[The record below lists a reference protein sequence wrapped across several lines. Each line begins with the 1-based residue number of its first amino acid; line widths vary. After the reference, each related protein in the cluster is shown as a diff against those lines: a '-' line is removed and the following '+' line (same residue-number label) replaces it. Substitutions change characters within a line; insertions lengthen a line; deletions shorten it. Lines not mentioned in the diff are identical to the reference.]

1 MQFSHRRRVRP
12 TLDVTP
18 LIDVVLQLVIFFM
31 LTTTF
36 SLYQGINVNL
46 PKVVKAEE
54 HQEKDLVVT
63 ITKENRVYLNDREVT
78 VEELAETVKPL
89 FVASQPRVVVIR
101 ADQEVKHG
109 KVVEVMDIVKGAG
122 AEKLAIAT
130 EQKESK

>member
-1 MQFSHRRRVRP
+1 VRP